1 MRSSPR
7 TAVTGS
13 ESRRSTV
20 YVDTSVFGRVILE
33 EPDKTAIVRELTG
46 FGRRI
51 ASRLLGI
58 ELRRLARREDASEQA
73 EQILENVVL
82 IPIDEAVV
90 ASAER
95 ISPITV
101 ATLDAIHLA
110 TAMRLAEMDKLDA
123 LMTYDKRLA
132 QGAEEHG
139 LAVLAPS

>member
-1 MRSSPR
+1 
-7 TAVTGS
+7 VTGS
-13 ESRRSTV
+13 ERARSTI
-20 YVDTSVFGRVILE
+20 YVDTSVLGRVILE
-33 EPDKTAIVRELTG
+33 EPDKEAIVRELTG
-46 FGRRI
+46 FGRRV

-58 ELRRLARREDASEQA
+58 ELRRLALREDASEEA
-73 EQILENVVL
+73 EQILASVVL
-82 IPIDEAVV
+82 IPIDEAVI

-95 ISPITV
+95 ISPLTV

-110 TAMRLAEMDKLDA
+110 TATRLAEMDKLDA

>member
-1 MRSSPR
+1 
-7 TAVTGS
+7 VTGS
-13 ESRRSTV
+13 ERARSTI
-20 YVDTSVFGRVILE
+20 YVDTSVLGRVILE
-33 EPDKTAIVRELTG
+33 EPDKEAIVRELTG
-46 FGRRI
+46 FGRRV

-58 ELRRLARREDASEQA
+58 ELRRLALREDASEEA

-82 IPIDEAVV
+82 IPIDEAVI

-95 ISPITV
+95 ISPLTV

-132 QGAEEHG
+132 QGAEEHD

>member
-1 MRSSPR
+1 M
-7 TAVTGS
+7 TGS
-13 ESRRSTV
+13 ERARSTV
-20 YVDTSVFGRVILE
+20 YVDTSVLGRVILE
-33 EPDKTAIVRELTG
+33 EPDKEAIVPELTG
-46 FGRRI
+46 FGRRV

-58 ELRRLARREDASEQA
+58 ELRRLALPEGASEEA
-73 EQILENVVL
+73 ERILENVVL
-82 IPIDEAVV
+82 IPIDEAVI

-95 ISPITV
+95 ISPLKV

-110 TAMRLAEMDKLDA
+110 TALRLAAEDGLDA

>member
-1 MRSSPR
+1 
-7 TAVTGS
+7 VL
-13 ESRRSTV
+13 
-20 YVDTSVFGRVILE
+20 GRVILE
-33 EPDKTAIVRELTG
+33 EPDREAIVRELTG
-46 FGRRI
+46 FGRRV

-58 ELRRLARREDASEQA
+58 ELRRLALREDASAEA
-73 EQILENVVL
+73 EQILANVVL
-82 IPIDEAVV
+82 IPIDEAVI

-95 ISPITV
+95 ISPLTM

>member
-1 MRSSPR
+1 
-7 TAVTGS
+7 VTGS
-13 ESRRSTV
+13 ERARSTI
-20 YVDTSVFGRVILE
+20 YVDTSVLGRVILE
-33 EPDKTAIVRELTG
+33 EPDKEAIVRELTG
-46 FGRRI
+46 FGRRV

-58 ELRRLARREDASEQA
+58 ELRRLALREDASEEA

-82 IPIDEAVV
+82 IPIDEAVI

-95 ISPITV
+95 ISPLTV

-110 TAMRLAEMDKLDA
+110 TATRLAEMDQLDA

-132 QGAEEHG
+132 HGAEEHG

>member
-1 MRSSPR
+1 M
-7 TAVTGS
+7 TDS
-13 ESRRSTV
+13 ERARSTV
-20 YVDTSVFGRVILE
+20 YVDTSVLGRVILE
-33 EPDKTAIVRELTG
+33 EPDKEAIVRALTG
-46 FGRRI
+46 FGRRV

-58 ELRRLARREDASEQA
+58 ELRRLALREDASEEA
-73 EQILENVVL
+73 EQILASVVL
-82 IPIDEAVV
+82 IPIDEAVI

-95 ISPITV
+95 ISPRTV

-110 TAMRLAEMDKLDA
+110 TATRLAEMDKLDA

>member
-1 MRSSPR
+1 
-7 TAVTGS
+7 VTDS
-13 ESRRSTV
+13 ERARSTV
-20 YVDTSVFGRVILE
+20 YVDTSVLGRVILE
-33 EPDKTAIVRELTG
+33 EPDKEAIVGELTG
-46 FGRRI
+46 FGRRV

-58 ELRRLARREDASEQA
+58 ELRRLALREDASEEA
-73 EQILENVVL
+73 EQILESVVL
-82 IPIDEAVV
+82 IPIDEAVI

-95 ISPITV
+95 ISPLTV

-110 TAMRLAEMDKLDA
+110 TATRLAEMDKLDA